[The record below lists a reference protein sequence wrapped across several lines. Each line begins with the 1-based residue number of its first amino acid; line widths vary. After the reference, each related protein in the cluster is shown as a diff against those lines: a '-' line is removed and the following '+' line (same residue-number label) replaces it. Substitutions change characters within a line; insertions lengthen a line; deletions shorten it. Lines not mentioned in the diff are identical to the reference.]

1 MEKSFNDIKAQ
12 AERCIALAIE
22 LGKYCNNP
30 KRRVDTCYIHQVESR
45 TRAQHGIDMFTQD
58 RDEKK
63 PFIYKPCAPTQPPL
77 KEPDPAPEPVAQP
90 KPIAVHTPTEE
101 AHDRMKLKDWLDA
114 DQAHS
119 KQLQDGC
126 RHRFIVKMFAELLTD
141 MEICKLEGW
150 DVLEFPRM
158 LRRELNKCFPQPV
171 QLSLFN

>member
-1 MEKSFNDIKAQ
+1 MEKSFNDIEAQ
-12 AERCIALAIE
+12 LQRVLALANDIG
-22 LGKYCNNP
+22 GKYIENTA
-30 KRRVDTCYIHQVESR
+30 RRVNVQHFAQIAAR
-45 TRAQHGIDMFTQD
+45 TRTQHGISLFSTD

-63 PFIYKPCAPTQPPL
+63 PFVYKPCAPTQPPL
-77 KEPDPAPEPVAQP
+77 KDPDPTPE
-90 KPIAVHTPTEE
+90 PIAVHTPPEE
-101 AHDRMKLKDWLDA
+101 AHDRMKLQDWLDA
-114 DQAHS
+114 DQAHR

-158 LRRELNKCFPQPV
+158 LRAELSKCFPKPV

>member
-77 KEPDPAPEPVAQP
+77 KEPDPVPE
-90 KPIAVHTPTEE
+90 PIAVHTPTEE
-101 AHDRMKLKDWLDA
+101 AHDRMKLQDWLDA
-114 DQAHS
+114 DEANR
-119 KQLQDGC
+119 KKLQEIC
-126 RHRFIVKMFAELLTD
+126 RHNFVKKMFAELLTD
-141 MEICKLEGW
+141 MTICKMEGW

-158 LRRELNKCFPQPV
+158 LRAELSKCFPKPV
-171 QLSLFN
+171 QLSLF